1 MIEKP
6 IPEAAPVTR
15 ATLPCTSNSSGLG
28 VAISTHFSA
37 HSTVE
42 RARERGKK
50 PQECNEDCQTE

>member
-42 RARERGKK
+42 RAREREGQK
-50 PQECNEDCQTE
+50 TTGM